1 MTVFKVLITKTPQK
15 QLDKLPRQIADS
27 LIEVILKLAQNP
39 RPDGY
44 IKLKGRDAYR
54 VRKNNYRIVYEIND
68 NVLTVTV
75 IVIGHRK
82 SIYR

>member
-1 MTVFKVLITKTPQK
+1 MTVFKILITKTAQK
-15 QLDKLPRQIADS
+15 QLDKLPRQISDS

-39 RPDGY
+39 RPAGY

-54 VRKNNYRIVYEIND
+54 VRKNNYRIVYEIKD
-68 NVLTVTV
+68 NAFTV
-75 IVIGHRK
+75 IVIAIGHRK

>member
-1 MTVFKVLITKTPQK
+1 MTVFKILITKTAQK
-15 QLDKLPRQIADS
+15 QLDKLPRQIAGS

-44 IKLKGRDAYR
+44 TKLKGRDAYR
-54 VRKNNYRIVYEIND
+54 VRKNNYRIIYEIKD
-68 NVLTVTV
+68 NALTVTV
-75 IVIGHRK
+75 IAIGHRK